1 MHLLFAVINNE
12 DLLDELITGWMDL
25 GITGGT
31 VLESTDALQLLSSH
45 VPIFAGFRS
54 LTAGGVTHNK
64 TLFTAIK
71 SKALMEQAVA
81 FLEDLFER
89 AGAPHQGVWFV
100 LPMEGFGFLGSKVDD
115 EKRRRHAEKKMGK
128 TRPEKRSGR

>member
-12 DLLDELITGWMDL
+12 ELLDELITGWMDM

-54 LTAGGVTHNK
+54 LTSGGPVHNK

-71 SKALMEQAVA
+71 DRALMERAVA
-81 FLEDLFER
+81 FLESLFEQ

-100 LPMEGFGFLGSKVDD
+100 LPMEDFGFLGASVDED
-115 EKRRRHAEKKMGK
+115 KRRRHAEKKLGK
-128 TRPEKRSGR
+128 TRPAKKGAP